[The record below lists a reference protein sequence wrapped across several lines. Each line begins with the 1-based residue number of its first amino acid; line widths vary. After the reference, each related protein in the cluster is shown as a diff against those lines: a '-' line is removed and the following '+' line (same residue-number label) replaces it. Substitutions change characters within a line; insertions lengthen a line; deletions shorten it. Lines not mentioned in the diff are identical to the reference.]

1 MKIGFVTDSTADRLL
16 DEYKEHDIVMV
27 PLVVRFGDEL
37 ERDWI
42 DIDPEEFYRRMR
54 ASDVLPQTSQPTVQ
68 DFVDA
73 YKNLANKK
81 CDRIISIHLTSKLS
95 GTVRSAEAAAN
106 MVKDEIPVKV
116 IDSEVIS
123 LLLWAVILRIDA
135 ARRAGEGFNK
145 IIELINECK
154 RRAKLFF
161 MVDTMKYLEQGGRVG
176 KAQAFLGQILAIKP
190 ILTLTDGGTPTP
202 QAKAS
207 GTKAAL
213 REMVALVKREIDARP
228 ADQEITLLTAH
239 ADSPD
244 MLAYLEGLVK
254 EADLRHDNKITGW
267 IGSVVGSYVGPGTIA
282 IGIL

>member
-1 MKIGFVTDSTADRLL
+1 MKIGLVTDSTTDRPL

-37 ERDWI
+37 QRDWI

-54 ASDVLPQTSQPTVQ
+54 TSAVLPQTSQPAVQ

-73 YKNLANKK
+73 YRNLVKKK
-81 CDRIISIHLTSKLS
+81 CDHIISIHLTLKLS

-106 MVKDEIPVKV
+106 MVKDEIPVTV

-135 ARRAGEGFNK
+135 ARRAGEGFDK
-145 IIELINECK
+145 IIELVNECK
-154 RRAKLFF
+154 RRARLFF
-161 MVDTMKYLEQGGRVG
+161 MVDTMKYLEKGGRVG
-176 KAQAFLGQILAIKP
+176 KAQAFLGQMLSIKP

-244 MLAYLEGLVK
+244 MLTYLEGLIK
-254 EADLRHDNKITGW
+254 EADLRHNDKITGW

-282 IGIL
+282 IGVL

>member
-1 MKIGFVTDSTADRLL
+1 MKIGIVTDSTTDRPLA
-16 DEYKEHDIVMV
+16 EYKEHDIVMV

-37 ERDWI
+37 QRDWI

-54 ASDVLPQTSQPTVQ
+54 ASEILPQTSQPAVQ

-73 YKNLANKK
+73 YRGLAKK
-81 CDRIISIHLTSKLS
+81 CDHIISIHLTSKLS
-95 GTVRSAEAAAN
+95 GTIRSAEAAAN
-106 MVKDEIPVKV
+106 MVKDEISVTV

-123 LLLWAVILRIDA
+123 LLLWAVIIRIDA
-135 ARRAGEGFNK
+135 ARRAGEGFDK

-154 RRAKLFF
+154 RQAKLFF
-161 MVDTMKYLEQGGRVG
+161 MVDTMKYLEKGGRVG
-176 KAQAFLGQILAIKP
+176 KAQAFLGQMLAIKP
-190 ILTLTDGGTPTP
+190 ILTLTDGGMPTP
-202 QAKAS
+202 QARAS

-213 REMVALVKREIDARP
+213 REMVALVKHEIDGRP
-228 ADQEITLLTAH
+228 ADQELTLLTAH
-239 ADSPD
+239 ADSLD

-254 EADLRHDNKITGW
+254 EAGLRSTNKITGW